1 MANASKTHI
10 GKGSHGKGSGSGGMT
25 TLPEGVLEEN
35 MALSN
40 RDKSQHPPERGL
52 DSRAVR
58 NEQHQDSA
66 YNRRMDPEDKSDEG
80 PQDRQAEEG
89 GKPDREPG

>member
-58 NEQHQDSA
+58 NEQHQDNA
-66 YNRRMDPEDKSDEG
+66 YNRRIDPEDATGEK
-80 PQDRQAEEG
+80 DR
-89 GKPDREPG
+89 KPDREPG